1 MIIKSDFNDFKI
13 NSESTLISLFSER
26 ASRFMFIIY
35 TKMAFITMLIG
46 LGSCVLTSL
55 CLSNILKPHYSA
67 LSLALGVVGYTP
79 LISLLNID
87 LCKLVVKRFE
97 FWYSFILGIVVTT
110 AMLSYYTNLIM
121 CSSCLYL
128 VSNTVVLVYDARPGV
143 DMVTTKFYYSKPIGV
158 SALNILSLMY
168 FTYTIQYGVTNDTKD
183 LSINIGD
190 FEWSNSRVIVGGLVN
205 SLVFQINNLYKLIK
219 GHLTMIKGSLTIEVS
234 NRNRSNSESH
244 SSVRRSTVV
253 KMDEIPE
260 SNN

>member
-1 MIIKSDFNDFKI
+1 
-13 NSESTLISLFSER
+13 
-26 ASRFMFIIY
+26 
-35 TKMAFITMLIG
+35 
-46 LGSCVLTSL
+46 
-55 CLSNILKPHYSA
+55 
-67 LSLALGVVGYTP
+67 
-79 LISLLNID
+79 
-87 LCKLVVKRFE
+87 
-97 FWYSFILGIVVTT
+97 
-110 AMLSYYTNLIM
+110 
-121 CSSCLYL
+121 
-128 VSNTVVLVYDARPGV
+128 VVLVYDARPGV

>member
-1 MIIKSDFNDFKI
+1 
-13 NSESTLISLFSER
+13 
-26 ASRFMFIIY
+26 
-35 TKMAFITMLIG
+35 
-46 LGSCVLTSL
+46 
-55 CLSNILKPHYSA
+55 
-67 LSLALGVVGYTP
+67 
-79 LISLLNID
+79 
-87 LCKLVVKRFE
+87 
-97 FWYSFILGIVVTT
+97 
-110 AMLSYYTNLIM
+110 
-121 CSSCLYL
+121 
-128 VSNTVVLVYDARPGV
+128 VVLVYDARPGV

-219 GHLTMIKGSLTIEVS
+219 GHLTMIKRSLTIEVS